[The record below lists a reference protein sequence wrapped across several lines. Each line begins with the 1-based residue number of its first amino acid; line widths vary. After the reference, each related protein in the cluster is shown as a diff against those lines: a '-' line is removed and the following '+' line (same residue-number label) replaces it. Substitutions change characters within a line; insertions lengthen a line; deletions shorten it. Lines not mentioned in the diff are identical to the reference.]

1 MCALGAKL
9 LRPVVVKRV
18 VADLKEHPLTQSRK
32 SFVGVGS
39 GEEGREILFP

>member
-32 SFVGVGS
+32 SFVGVGP